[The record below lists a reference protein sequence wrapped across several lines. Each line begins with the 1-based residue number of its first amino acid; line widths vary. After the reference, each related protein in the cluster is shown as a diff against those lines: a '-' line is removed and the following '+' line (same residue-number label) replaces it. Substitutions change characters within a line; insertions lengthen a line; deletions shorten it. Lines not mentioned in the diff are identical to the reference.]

1 VEIGLR
7 ERKKL
12 KTKAAIQREAMRL
25 FLERGFDETTIEDV
39 AEAVEISPSTFFNY
53 FPSKEAVVFEDEL
66 DPLVLA
72 AYNAQPPELS
82 PVAALRNSMLAVF
95 GAMTREQELLMRQRM
110 QLLSS
115 TPGLRAAMLNGFA
128 ELVGQIADL
137 LAARAG
143 RKRDDFAIHNI
154 SGAIL
159 GVLMS
164 AMLAIQGNPK
174 ADMLKVVDAALA
186 HLEAGLPL
194 DWPPGRR
201 R

>member
-1 VEIGLR
+1 
-7 ERKKL
+7 
-12 KTKAAIQREAMRL
+12 MRL